1 MNELATQNNT
11 EMSVQ
16 KTVATLKCSL
26 YPGATDASVRMVLD
40 YCKAR
45 KLDPFLKPVH
55 IVPMWDSKAKE
66 MRDVIMPGLNL
77 YRTQAAESG
86 KLAGISEPEFGPRV
100 SFTLGSATIQAPE
113 FCKVTVK
120 RLMPSGQIADFTAI
134 EFFDEAV
141 SVDKNGNP
149 TPMWKKRPR
158 GMLAKTA
165 ESQALRKAFPDI
177 GAAETAEEM
186 EGKTI
191 YADDDQPPVQQQTVD
206 QELAQRAFAAANEGS
221 AAYKE
226 FWKGLTQTER
236 QNVRL
241 AYPNGLA
248 EVAKAADEANVE
260 DVEVV
265 DA

>member
-1 MNELATQNNT
+1 MTNELT
-11 EMSVQ
+11 EMNVQ
-16 KTVATLKCSL
+16 KTVATLKSSL
-26 YPGATDASVRMVLD
+26 YPGASDASVRMVLD
-40 YCKAR
+40 YCQAR

-100 SFTLGSATIQAPE
+100 SFTFGSATIQAPE
-113 FCKVTVK
+113 HCKVTVK
-120 RLMPSGQIADFTAI
+120 RLMSNGQIAEFTAI

-186 EGKTI
+186 EGKAI
-191 YADDDQPPVQQQTVD
+191 YADETPSAQAPAVD
-206 QELAQRAFAAANEGS
+206 EDLAKRAFAAANEGS
-221 AAYKE
+221 TTYRD
-226 FWKGLTQTER
+226 FWRRLTQTER
-236 QNVRL
+236 QAVRL

-248 EVAKAADEANVE
+248 DVAKAADE
-260 DVEVV
+260 VV
-265 DA
+265 DAEVVNA

>member
-1 MNELATQNNT
+1 MPTELT
-11 EMSVQ
+11 EMNVQ
-16 KTVATLKCSL
+16 KTVATLKSSL
-26 YPGATDASVRMVLD
+26 YPGAADASVRMVLD
-40 YCKAR
+40 YCQAR

-86 KLAGISEPEFGPRV
+86 KLAGIGEPVFGPMLE
-100 SFTLGSATIQAPE
+100 FKLGAATIQAPE

-120 RLMPSGQIADFTAI
+120 RLLSNSAIADFTAI
-134 EFFDEAV
+134 EFFSEAV
-141 SVDKNGNP
+141 STDKNGNP

-191 YADDDQPPVQQQTVD
+191 YVDDEQPAVQQQAVD
-206 QELAQRAFAAANEGS
+206 QEIAQRAFAAANEGS
-221 AAYKE
+221 ASYRE
-226 FWKGLTQTER
+226 FWKGLTQEER
-236 QNVRL
+236 QKVRV

-248 EVAKAADEANVE
+248 EIARAADENVI
-260 DVEVV
+260 DQEVV

>member
-1 MNELATQNNT
+1 MTNEVVEMN
-11 EMSVQ
+11 VQ
-16 KTVATLKCSL
+16 KTVATLKNSL
-26 YPGATDASVRMVLD
+26 YPGASDESVRMVLD

-55 IVPMWDSKAKE
+55 IVPMYDSTTKK

-86 KLAGISEPEFGPRV
+86 KLAGISEPEFGQRV
-100 SFTLGSATIQAPE
+100 SFTFGGKTFQAPE
-113 FCKVTVK
+113 YCRVTVK
-120 RLMPSGQIADFTAI
+120 RLMPNGQIADFTAI

-149 TPMWKKRPR
+149 TSIWKKRPR

-186 EGKTI
+186 EGKPI
-191 YADDDQPPVQQQTVD
+191 YADDDRPPVQQQTVD
-206 QELAQRAFAAANEGS
+206 QELAQLAFAAANEGS
-221 AAYKE
+221 AAYRA
-226 FWKGLTQTER
+226 FWKGLSQDER
-236 QNVRL
+236 QKVRA

-248 EVAKAADEANVE
+248 EVAKSADENNVI
-260 DVEVV
+260 DQGVENV
-265 DA
+265 

>member
-1 MNELATQNNT
+1 MPTELT
-11 EMSVQ
+11 EMNVQ
-16 KTVATLKCSL
+16 KTVATLKSSL
-26 YPGATDASVRMVLD
+26 YPGAADASVRMVLD
-40 YCKAR
+40 YCQAR

-77 YRTQAAESG
+77 YRTQAADSG
-86 KLAGISEPEFGPRV
+86 KLAGIGEPVFGPMLEFRIGV
-100 SFTLGSATIQAPE
+100 ATIQAPE

-120 RLMPSGQIADFTAI
+120 RLLSNGAIADFTAI
-134 EFFDEAV
+134 EFFSEAV
-141 SVDKNGNP
+141 STDKNGNP

-191 YADDDQPPVQQQTVD
+191 YADEDRPAAQPQAVD
-206 QELAQRAFAAANEGS
+206 NELAQRAFAAANEGTAS
-221 AAYKE
+221 YRE
-226 FWKGLTQTER
+226 FWKGLTPQDR
-236 QNVRL
+236 QKVRA
-241 AYPNGLA
+241 AYPNGLS
-248 EVAKAADEANVE
+248 EVAKSADENVI
-260 DVEVV
+260 DQEVI
-265 DA
+265 DD